1 MLFSQLYSFTT
12 LSISP
17 LCFPVVIVSP
27 IFQVEGIVGA
37 TEKEVG
43 RRLSILSDANIASV
57 AMAPFNENER
67 GRRRSSVPTH
77 DFVLRPLPDES
88 EDDEEVDDVWHGSLH
103 EIKA

>member
-1 MLFSQLYSFTT
+1 
-12 LSISP
+12 
-17 LCFPVVIVSP
+17 
-27 IFQVEGIVGA
+27 VEGIVGA